1 MSPTVTFHD
10 NDDCLQRRYDLVLA
24 SSSLQYSQHWR
35 THLHHLAGATL
46 NSLLLTRV
54 PLVESHPSFVVI
66 QRAQAYG
73 YATEYLGWVFNRSEL
88 LEEAT
93 AAGLK
98 LEREFL
104 PPRPHAHHRRTRTAN
119 PRRIS
124 LHARRR
130 GSRSPPFPQPRGRR
144 ERGVMR
150 GQPGQRPHGRDV
162 LSAGLVRRDDVW
174 CGSAGAGQQFERR
187 ERNQGPFQGAEA
199 SSS

>member
-1 MSPTVTFHD
+1 MLSVLDWGGGLGHQHAIVQTALPDICCDWHIRELPAVCREGRQTSPTVTFHD

-24 SSSLQYSQHWR
+24 SSSLQYSEHWR

-54 PLVESHPSFVVI
+54 PLVESQPSFVVI

-98 LEREFL
+98 LEREFFL
-104 PPRPHAHHRRTRTAN
+104 QDPMPITGAPEPPT
-119 PRRIS
+119 
-124 LHARRR
+124 
-130 GSRSPPFPQPRGRR
+130 
-144 ERGVMR
+144 
-150 GQPGQRPHGRDV
+150 HGAF
-162 LSAGLVRRDDVW
+162 LFTHPAAASK
-174 CGSAGAGQQFERR
+174 
-187 ERNQGPFQGAEA
+187 AE
-199 SSS
+199 